1 MDTLRSCPRWWETC
15 ASAFGR
21 NAFSAPHTLAS
32 VVAAVV
38 LVSGETRALQQP
50 VFKTGA
56 LTVSVNAAVKR
67 GNRVVANLTAEDFK
81 LTDNGVAQT
90 IEAVAIESVPVDV
103 SLFLDTSGSTAGKLD
118 DMKRDVQGI
127 IRLLRKGDRFRLLTI
142 GDSVEE
148 PVPWVPAGTAVNLSF
163 QAVGGISLV
172 HDALVAALLHRPDA
186 DRRHLVVGMT
196 DRRDCGSV
204 VSSGQ
209 LRELAARSEAV
220 LHLVEQ
226 SGSGDESSYR
236 VRTCSPRGRPDGPD
250 IIAQAAARTG
260 GMLHEPSYFFGSS
273 VLRAFRTIFDDF
285 RQSYVLRY
293 SPAGVPR
300 GGWHAIVVQVPS
312 VSGATIRARQGYFD

>member
-1 MDTLRSCPRWWETC
+1 VTRTFIAAAFACVIALSIVS
-15 ASAFGR
+15 ASMPVR
-21 NAFSAPHTLAS
+21 D
-32 VVAAVV
+32 
-38 LVSGETRALQQP
+38 QQP

-56 LTVSVNAAVKR
+56 LTVSVNASVKR
-67 GNRVVANLTAEDFK
+67 GNNVVAKLTANDFR
-81 LTDNGVAQT
+81 LTDNHVEQT
-90 IEAVAIESVPVDV
+90 IEAVSIESVPVDV

-127 IRLLRKGDRFRLLTI
+127 IRLLRLGDRFRLLTI
-142 GDSVEE
+142 ADSVEQ
-148 PVPWVPAGTAVNLSF
+148 PVNWVPAGTAVNLSF

-172 HDALVAALLHRPDA
+172 HDALVEALLHRPEA

-209 LRELAARSEAV
+209 LRELASRSEAV

-226 SGSGDESSYR
+226 SGSNDDNSYR
-236 VRTCSPRGRPDGPD
+236 VRTCSPRGRMDGPE
-250 IIAQAAARTG
+250 IIAEAAARTG

-273 VLRAFRTIFDDF
+273 VLRAFRTIFEEF

-293 SPAGVPR
+293 SPAGV
-300 GGWHAIVVQVPS
+300 GWHAIVVQVPS
-312 VSGATIRARQGYFD
+312 VPGATIRARQGYFD